1 MIEDFFEYVY
11 VVGVILI
18 VCLFYIVTHMI
29 FKKGNELES
38 KLITQNVGS
47 TDGFHRVRISNPH
60 TLGDYKHVY
69 GVNPDMLNHLVSGGT
84 VTHNA
89 NESSVKLA
97 VTDTIGSRAVHQS
110 KMYHHYM
117 PGKSQLIMS
126 TFVFKGHNKGISKK
140 TGYFDDRDGF
150 YFEENEN
157 NELQFVLRSF
167 TTGSAVNRIVKQS
180 DWNGDRINGKGPS
193 GWKIDTTKTQLAWF
207 DMQWLGVGRVRC
219 GFIHKDEFL
228 LCHTFYNS
236 NVLDKVHISNP
247 MLPIRCEIENISS
260 SDSCNFDQICSTVIS
275 EGGYSEAGR
284 DYSVLSSLSTI
295 NVIQNQ
301 IQIINVIGIKLKN
314 TFNNRPNRIFVRL
327 LDVRVFSDSS
337 NVKYEVLKVSSTHT
351 TAAITSDDDTEPDNI
366 VSVNADSGVQYI
378 NECNIV
384 GTTEVI
390 GSGIVAASTQG
401 QKHIGSI
408 GSTSVSDAKKNFI
421 SQNFTSTFSDAFVV
435 RVIELQDTDTNVTVS
450 MTWREIY

>member
-1 MIEDFFEYVY
+1 MIEVFFQYVY
-11 VVGVILI
+11 VVGVVLI

-47 TDGFHRVRISNPH
+47 TDAFHRVRISNPH

-69 GVNPDMLNHLVSGGT
+69 GVNPDMLNHTENGGT
-84 VTHNA
+84 ISHNT
-89 NESSVKLA
+89 NESSTKLA
-97 VTDTIGSRAVHQS
+97 VTNTVGSRAVHQS

-117 PGKSQLIMS
+117 PGKSQFVML

-167 TTGSAVNRIVKQS
+167 TTGSAVNRIVKQR
-180 DWNGDRINGKGPS
+180 DWNGDRIDGKGPS

-284 DYSVLSSLSTI
+284 DYSVLSSSQDIDVTST
-295 NVIQNQ
+295 NPV
-301 IQIINVIGIKLKN
+301 NVIGIKLKN

-327 LDVRVFSDSS
+327 LDVRVFTDAS
-337 NVKYEVLKVSSTHT
+337 NVKYEILKVSSTNT
-351 TAAITSDDDTEPDNI
+351 TAAITGDTTT
-366 VSVNADSGVQYI
+366 SVNDDSGVEYI
-378 NECNIV
+378 NNCTID
-384 GTTEVI
+384 GTEEVI
-390 GSGIVAASTQG
+390 GSGIVAGKTQG

-435 RVIELQDTDTNVTVS
+435 RVIELEDADTNVTVS

>member
-18 VCLFYIVTHMI
+18 TIMVFVVAHLIYTES
-29 FKKGNELES
+29 NEIQSNML
-38 KLITQNVGS
+38 TQNVGS
-47 TDGFHRVRISNPH
+47 IDGFNRVRISNPH

-69 GVNPDMLNHLVSGGT
+69 GVNPDMLNHTESGGT
-84 VTHNA
+84 ISHNPD
-89 NESSVKLA
+89 ESSTKLA
-97 VTDTIGSRAVHQS
+97 VTNTVGSRAVHQS

-117 PGKSQLIMS
+117 PGKSQFVML

-236 NVLDKVHISNP
+236 NVLDKVYLSNP

-284 DYSVLSSLSTI
+284 DYSVLSSLSAI
-295 NVIQNQ
+295 DVSLDE

-337 NVKYEVLKVSSTHT
+337 NVKYEVLKVSSTNT
-351 TAAITSDDDTEPDNI
+351 TAAITGGITT
-366 VSVNADSGVQYI
+366 SVNDDSGVQYI

-401 QKHIGSI
+401 QKGIGSI

-435 RVIELQDTDTNVTVS
+435 RVIELEDADTNVTVS